1 MSNDKRTDKQI
12 EMEAKLAINEV
23 IKARKG
29 QAARA
34 IRPEMRRAFPFG
46 PKASEREKRIWD
58 KLVDQATAELE
69 KWPGTLPLALL
80 LVFFA
85 QAAEALPR
93 VPIGSVKTIPP
104 VVSPRPEPTSPQSLP
119 WVETD
124 PRKV

>member
-12 EMEAKLAINEV
+12 EAEAKLAINAV
-23 IKARKG
+23 IRERRG

-34 IRPEMRRAFPFG
+34 IRPEMRKAFPFG
-46 PKASEREKRIWD
+46 PKASERERRIWD

-69 KWPGTLPLALL
+69 KWPRTLPLALL
-80 LVFFA
+80 VVLSVNA
-85 QAAEALPR
+85 VSAMPR
-93 VPIGSVKTIPP
+93 VPIGAVKVLPP
-104 VVSPRPEPTSPQSLP
+104 REQPAPEAPPPPP